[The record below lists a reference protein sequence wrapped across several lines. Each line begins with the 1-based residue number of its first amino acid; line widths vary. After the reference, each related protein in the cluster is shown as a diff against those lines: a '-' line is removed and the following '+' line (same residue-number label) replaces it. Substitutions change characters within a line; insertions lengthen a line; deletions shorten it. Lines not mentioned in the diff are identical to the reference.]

1 MRELPEANNH
11 HLSTPMIRCHRKHL
25 EARCK
30 QRGYRL
36 ADVMG
41 CVVEQ
46 DGDRWLIDESHPA
59 YPRKRHDPA
68 WKPIAIGDL
77 VERGLTA
84 VGITK
89 ERVEQLTRTE
99 GKPGGCGCGARQKWL
114 NDVGYKAQYA
124 IRDGYRAVQRFYLG
138 D

>member
-1 MRELPEANNH
+1 
-11 HLSTPMIRCHRKHL
+11 
-25 EARCK
+25 
-30 QRGYRL
+30 
-36 ADVMG
+36 MG

-46 DGDRWLIDESHPA
+46 DGDRWLVDPDHPD
-59 YPRKRHDPA
+59 YPRKREKWQP
-68 WKPIAIGDL
+68 PIAIGDL

-89 ERVEQLTRTE
+89 ERVEQFTRTE

-124 IRDGYRAVQRFYLG
+124 IRDGYKAVERFYLG
-138 D
+138 E

>member
-1 MRELPEANNH
+1 
-11 HLSTPMIRCHRKHL
+11 
-25 EARCK
+25 
-30 QRGYRL
+30 
-36 ADVMG
+36 MG

-46 DGDRWLIDESHPA
+46 DGDRWLIDTDHPD
-59 YPRKRHDPA
+59 YPRKREKWQP
-68 WKPIAIGDL
+68 PIAVGDL

-89 ERVEQLTRTE
+89 ERVEKLTRTE
-99 GKPGGCGCGARQKWL
+99 GKPGGCGCGARKKWL

-138 D
+138 E

>member
-1 MRELPEANNH
+1 MNCDFNNPFQ
-11 HLSTPMIRCHRKHL
+11 TCPTC
-25 EARCK
+25 
-30 QRGYRL
+30 GYRAKSL
-36 ADVMG
+36 PTFRECRPVP
-41 CVVEQ
+41 EK
-46 DGDRWLIDESHPA
+46 P
-59 YPRKRHDPA
+59 
-68 WKPIAIGDL
+68 WKPIAVGDL

-138 D
+138 E